1 MRKQL
6 LKKTAASVL
15 SLALIVSS
23 MTFTSLK
30 MSKDVTAAPTTSSK
44 LVWSDEF
51 NGASIDTS
59 KWGYEIGTGSS
70 GWGNNEQ

>member
-15 SLALIVSS
+15 SLAMIVSS

-30 MSKDVTAAPTTSSK
+30 MSKDVTAAPT
-44 LVWSDEF
+44 
-51 NGASIDTS
+51 NGM
-59 KWGYEIGTGSS
+59 ER
-70 GWGNNEQ
+70 

>member
-15 SLALIVSS
+15 SLAMIVSS

-44 LVWSDEF
+44 MVWSDEF
-51 NGASIDTS
+51 NGEHCISEPRKSLMA
-59 KWGYEIGTGSS
+59 E
-70 GWGNNEQ
+70 